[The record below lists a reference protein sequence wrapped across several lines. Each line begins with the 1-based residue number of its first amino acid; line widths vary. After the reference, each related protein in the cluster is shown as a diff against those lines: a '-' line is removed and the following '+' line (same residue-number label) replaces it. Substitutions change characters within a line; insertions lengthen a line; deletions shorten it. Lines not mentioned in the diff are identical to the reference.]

1 MNEIPISTI
10 FIGINGLIALTLSY
24 IVAMERTRT
33 RVWHGESQEDVAMQ
47 PRYLKPNAWAAF
59 FENLTQKSAGG
70 SSGADRLG
78 TSSESQAAPLWG
90 SRFEQ
95 AQKLVVTTSDDGMLQ
110 RKVRAHGNF
119 TEYVPLG
126 LLFLVA
132 LELMQQNWL
141 VWLLGST
148 LTLGRIAHAYG
159 LIKTYGPSP
168 GRASGFFMT
177 WFVYGVGAGACIYF
191 GLIGA
196 I

>member
-1 MNEIPISTI
+1 MNEIPISTL
-10 FIGINGLIALTLSY
+10 FIGINGLIALLLSY

-33 RVWHGESQEDVAMQ
+33 RVWHGESPEDVAMQ
-47 PRYLKPNAWAAF
+47 PKYPKPNAWAAF
-59 FENLTQKSAGG
+59 IENLTQKSAGG

-95 AQKLVVTTSDDGMLQ
+95 AQKIVTTSDDGILP

-126 LLFLVA
+126 LLFLMA
-132 LELMQQNWL
+132 LESMQQNWL

-168 GRASGFFMT
+168 ERAISFFLT
-177 WFVYGVGAGACIYF
+177 WFIYGVGAGACIYF
-191 GLIGA
+191 GLMGI

>member
-1 MNEIPISTI
+1 MNEIPISTL

-47 PRYLKPNAWAAF
+47 PRYPKPNAWAAF
-59 FENLTQKSAGG
+59 FENLT
-70 SSGADRLG
+70 
-78 TSSESQAAPLWG
+78 
-90 SRFEQ
+90 
-95 AQKLVVTTSDDGMLQ
+95 QKLVVTTSDDGMLQ
-110 RKVRAHGNF
+110 RKVRAYGNF

-148 LTLGRIAHAYG
+148 LTIGRIAHAYG

-168 GRASGFFMT
+168 GRAIGFFMT
-177 WFVYGVGAGACIYF
+177 WFVYEVGAGACIYF
-191 GLIGA
+191 GLLGVI
-196 I
+196 

>member
-1 MNEIPISTI
+1 MNEIPISTL
-10 FIGINGLIALTLSY
+10 FIGINGLIALILSY

-70 SSGADRLG
+70 SSG
-78 TSSESQAAPLWG
+78 

-95 AQKLVVTTSDDGMLQ
+95 AQKLVTTSDDGVLQ

-126 LLFLVA
+126 LLFLIA
-132 LELMQQNWL
+132 LELMQHNWL

-148 LTLGRIAHAYG
+148 LTIGRITHAYG
-159 LIKTYGPSP
+159 LIQTYGPSP
-168 GRASGFFMT
+168 GRAIGFFMT

-191 GLIGA
+191 GLMEVI
-196 I
+196 